1 MADDGYIVDPDG
13 MRAHAKKVDAAGDR
27 LGTAAD
33 AAGQMTLHNEAF
45 GLIGQPLA
53 AGVMVIEG
61 VATGAV
67 AASRLMVEGVA
78 AGIKAMADAY
88 DEVEHAKKQAFGGN

>member
-1 MADDGYIVDPDG
+1 MPDGYKVYPDE
-13 MRAHAKKVDAAGDR
+13 MRAHAKKVHAASDR
-27 LGTAAD
+27 LGTAES
-33 AAGQMTLHNEAF
+33 AAGQVTMNKEAF

-67 AASRLMVEGVA
+67 GAAKLMVDGVA
-78 AGIKAMADAY
+78 SGIKAMADAY
-88 DEVEHAKKQAFGGN
+88 DEVEHAKKQAFGGK

>member
-1 MADDGYIVDPDG
+1 MPDGYKVDTDV
-13 MRAHAKKVDAAGDR
+13 MRAHAKKMDAASDR
-27 LGTAAD
+27 LGTAQS
-33 AAGQMTLHNEAF
+33 AAGQMTLQNEAF

-67 AASRLMVEGVA
+67 AASKLMVEGVA
-78 AGIKAMADAY
+78 SGIRAMADAY